1 MRHTA
6 VLIPLAL
13 LAATGACD
21 LDTFRATPLRPP
33 ADLMETMHVSRDD
46 LETTRSGLQ
55 RADVEVGTGT
65 EATPGRVVVVH
76 YTGRLTNGD
85 TFDSSRKR
93 DEPFSFT
100 LGAGEVIQGWDEGVA
115 GMRVGG
121 KRALVIP
128 PSLGYGGRA
137 GGPIPANST
146 LVFDVELLEGRCAL
160 LAVEVAV
167 HPDRRRD
174 QLARGA
180 GERHE
185 GGEASAGEAQ
195 PAGHQR
201 HQRRGAAAEQLPP
214 RAWRRFHDVA
224 GAGDVGRRRDARPP
238 ALSAMQVEVDGA
250 RRTLGVCAH
259 DQHDIP
265 LPVCTG
271 ATVRGAPVERRA
283 PRVRPFGGEDCRS
296 GHGRRS

>member
-1 MRHTA
+1 MENRMRSAA
-6 VLIPLAL
+6 VLLPLAL
-13 LAATGACD
+13 AAAAGACD

-93 DEPFSFT
+93 DQPFSFT

-128 PSLGYGGRA
+128 PSLGYGARA
-137 GGPIPANST
+137 VGPIPANST
-146 LVFDVELLEGRCAL
+146 LVFDVELL
-160 LAVEVAV
+160 
-167 HPDRRRD
+167 
-174 QLARGA
+174 
-180 GERHE
+180 
-185 GGEASAGEAQ
+185 
-195 PAGHQR
+195 
-201 HQRRGAAAEQLPP
+201 
-214 RAWRRFHDVA
+214 DV
-224 GAGDVGRRRDARPP
+224 R
-238 ALSAMQVEVDGA
+238 
-250 RRTLGVCAH
+250 
-259 DQHDIP
+259 
-265 LPVCTG
+265 
-271 ATVRGAPVERRA
+271 
-283 PRVRPFGGEDCRS
+283 
-296 GHGRRS
+296 

>member
-137 GGPIPANST
+137 VGPIPANST
-146 LVFDVELLEGRCAL
+146 LVFDVELLE
-160 LAVEVAV
+160 
-167 HPDRRRD
+167 
-174 QLARGA
+174 
-180 GERHE
+180 
-185 GGEASAGEAQ
+185 
-195 PAGHQR
+195 
-201 HQRRGAAAEQLPP
+201 
-214 RAWRRFHDVA
+214 
-224 GAGDVGRRRDARPP
+224 
-238 ALSAMQVEVDGA
+238 
-250 RRTLGVCAH
+250 
-259 DQHDIP
+259 
-265 LPVCTG
+265 
-271 ATVRGAPVERRA
+271 VR
-283 PRVRPFGGEDCRS
+283 
-296 GHGRRS
+296 